1 MPPNAYGPQMY
12 NQWRSWTRLNYSQPI
27 PDYEL
32 VQNYTT
38 DLNNLRHDSGDL
50 RPMPFINAA
59 LEQFRLGARAARDG
73 GNTMN
78 NLAFAR
84 GDPAPADVA
93 LAAVAPAA
101 AILDIVIPP
110 PDEIVLKFKKQGLDA
125 PAHLNDPVT
134 YDIMDE
140 PVILIG
146 SGNTYNYSTILNL
159 VDNRDPQTNADMR
172 SMAVAPN
179 LLIHRMTIEYC
190 TIEMNKFYA
199 AVKIQAV
206 IRGKLWV
213 YCMLWV
219 LADDPA
225 AVLADADAPAPV
237 LADAEDPVPDEADDP
252 QHQEHCSNCN
262 AMLDINTS
270 IFCVMQIST
279 GEETTVCGD
288 CWDDDLEDDEDYV
301 DTNASS
307 ESDEDSDAEVP
318 AAVLAD
324 AEDPAAVLADADDP
338 AQVPAEVPAAASH
351 IMHDEALDIWVQ
363 TTFGEDY
370 DWGFIF
376 MLSPANLQSAHA
388 LLPAFHVLDDNGDT
402 QVGIAIIGREFSSES
417 EIESE
422 SEEEEIEDEK
432 ARIKAAEGLDDFAE
446 VLNGDGT
453 AIEIDGQRGTYYMT
467 NENQYWGT
475 EGGYF
480 TCIGR
485 FLMLPVTMWY
495 KVYRHDGF
503 AFALNNRVGRVE
515 LVDDPD
521 MPAGHGAKAI
531 KVWPAA

>member
-1 MPPNAYGPQMY
+1 MSNAYGPQMY
-12 NQWRSWTRLNYSQPI
+12 NQFRSYWRNEATPQ
-27 PDYEL
+27 PDYQEFK
-32 VQNYTT
+32 NFTT
-38 DLNNLRHDSGDL
+38 ALDNLRHDRGDL
-50 RPMPFINAA
+50 RPMPFMNAA
-59 LEQFRLGARAARDG
+59 LEQFRLGARAAFDG

-159 VDNRDPQTNADMR
+159 VDNRDPQTNVDMR

-206 IRGKLWV
+206 IRGKLCTAWL
-213 YCMLWV
+213 CADWLW
-219 LADDPA
+219 LWFY
-225 AVLADADAPAPV
+225 DAPAAV

-252 QHQEHCSNCN
+252 QHQERCSNCN

-301 DTNASS
+301 DWNASS
-307 ESDEDSDAEVP
+307 ESEEEDPVEVP
-318 AAVLAD
+318 AQVL
-324 AEDPAAVLADADDP
+324 

-351 IMHDEALDIWVQ
+351 VMTTDAVDIWVQ

-370 DWGFIF
+370 DWEFIC
-376 MLSPANLQSAHA
+376 MMSPANQQSAYE
-388 LLPAFHVLDDNGDT
+388 LFPTFRVLEDDDINVY
-402 QVGIAIIGREFSSES
+402 QVGIAIVERGA
-417 EIESE
+417 ESE
-422 SEEEEIEDEK
+422 SEEEEFEDEK
-432 ARIKAAEGLDDFAE
+432 ARIKYVENLDDFAH
-446 VLNGDGT
+446 VYNGDG
-453 AIEIDGQRGTYYMT
+453 IEIEIAGQRGIYYMT
-467 NENQYWGT
+467 YGGGP

-480 TCIGR
+480 HYTIPAPEGGH
-485 FLMLPVTMWY
+485 FYHNY
-495 KVYRHDGF
+495 KIIRGWGT
-503 AFALNNRVGRVE
+503 AFELNNRVGRIE
-515 LVDDPD
+515 LVNNPD